1 MKKTE
6 DQRHFWR
13 AAFHSPARLTF
24 ANGVTHESQVCDLS
38 LKGALLEIQG
48 EIPCKTGERCRLQ
61 IDLSPEVFI
70 RMQTTVRHVHGQRV
84 GLHCDEID
92 IDSMTAL
99 RRLVELNSGDVSL
112 LERELVRLIQDS

>member
-13 AAFHSPARLTF
+13 AAFQTPARMIF
-24 ANGVTHESQVCDLS
+24 ANGVAHESQVCDIS
-38 LKGALLEIQG
+38 LKGALLEICG
-48 EIPCKTGERCRLQ
+48 DIPCKTGDRCRLQ

-84 GLHCDEID
+84 GLHCEEID

-99 RRLVELNSGDVSL
+99 RRLVELNSGDIHL
-112 LERELVRLIQDS
+112 LERDLARMIQGS

>member
-13 AAFHSPARLTF
+13 AAFHTPARLTF
-24 ANGVTHESQVCDLS
+24 ANGLTHESQVYDLS
-38 LKGALLEIQG
+38 LKGALLEMRG
-48 EIPCKTGERCRLQ
+48 DAPCKTGDACRLQ

-70 RMQTTVRHVHGQRV
+70 RMRTTVRHVHGQRV
-84 GLHCDEID
+84 GLHCEEID

-99 RRLVELNSGDVSL
+99 RRLVELNSGDVRL
-112 LERELVRLIQDS
+112 LERELALLIQDS